1 MQKLHN
7 VKSIGNIIMLNL
19 LEKLQTQ
26 IKNNTNWPKKYYETI
41 FADNMIIT
49 NIVQMGCYFI
59 NLSDFYFIVEVE
71 NDKVIKFLDEASYK
85 MLIDFNPNSGI
96 IYEKISNMKE
106 NIFDWSE
113 EDYFYFNMKYC

>member
-1 MQKLHN
+1 
-7 VKSIGNIIMLNL
+7 MLNL
-19 LEKLQTQ
+19 LQKIQNQ
-26 IKNNTNWPKKYYETI
+26 IKNNTNWPTKYHETI
-41 FADNMIIT
+41 FVDNMIIT
-49 NIVQMGCYFI
+49 NFVQMGHYFRI
-59 NLSDFYFIVEVE
+59 NLGDFYFIVEVE

-106 NIFDWSE
+106 NMFDWSE